1 VGLKI
6 VGNPPA
12 LDAEGAFGRHVRI
25 DKVTLEH
32 HCTMTRSG
40 DGKRSRET
48 RNAATSDDELHMRK
62 LTGRGCEGQAVR

>member
-1 VGLKI
+1 M
-6 VGNPPA
+6 GNPPA
-12 LDAEGAFGRHVRI
+12 LDAEGAFGRHVKI

-32 HCTMTRSG
+32 NRTMARPG

-62 LTGRGCEGQAVR
+62 LSGRGCAGQAVR